1 MSGTQTDRDRPAGP
15 PPVVRRRVP
24 TWLVVTAGLVVA
36 LLLAG
41 VVSFY
46 ASSSPD
52 GLNKVAEE
60 HGFAGTARK
69 HAAADSPF
77 ADYSTRGVD
86 NDRLS
91 GGLAG
96 VAGAVVVLALAGGLA
111 FVVRRKSR

>member
-1 MSGTQTDRDRPAGP
+1 VTGTQTDRDRPAGTP
-15 PPVVRRRVP
+15 PAARRMP
-24 TWLVVTAGLVVA
+24 TWLLVTAGLVVA

-52 GLNKVAEE
+52 GLNKVAED
-60 HGFAGTARK
+60 HGFAGTAGE

-77 ADYSTRGVD
+77 ANYSTRGVD
-86 NDRLS
+86 NDRLA